1 MVKQRSG
8 EYRKTMQP
16 EEIELEAFRHT
27 TPVQLRFNDVDILG
41 HVNNI
46 VYFALYD
53 LAKARYMET
62 IMQGQMDWQRVESV
76 IANINC
82 SYIKQIKFGEEIEV
96 KTRCIRL
103 GDRSFTLRQCL
114 VETPTQEIRSICD
127 TVMVCFD
134 PSTGRS
140 APMRPEF
147 RKAIEEFETLN

>member
-1 MVKQRSG
+1 MR
-8 EYRKTMQP
+8 P
-16 EEIELEAFRHT
+16 EEIELEEFSHV

-53 LAKARYMET
+53 LAKAHYMQT
-62 IMQGQMDWQRVESV
+62 VMKGQMNWQRVESV
-76 IANINC
+76 IANVNC

-96 KTRCIRL
+96 RTRCIHL
-103 GDRSFTLRQCL
+103 GERSFTLRQCL

-134 PSTGRS
+134 SSTGHS

-147 RKAIEEFETLN
+147 RQAIESFESMR

>member
-1 MVKQRSG
+1 MR
-8 EYRKTMQP
+8 P
-16 EEIELEAFRHT
+16 EEITLEDFSHV

-53 LAKARYMET
+53 LAKAKYMET
-62 IMQGQMDWQRVESV
+62 IMNGMVDWQRVESV
-76 IANINC
+76 IANVNC
-82 SYIKQIKFGEEIEV
+82 SYIKQIKFGEEMEV
-96 KTRCIRL
+96 KTRCIHL

-114 VETPTQEIRSICD
+114 VEVPTQEIRSICD

-140 APMRPEF
+140 APMKPEF
-147 RKAIEEFETLN
+147 RKAIESFES

>member
-1 MVKQRSG
+1 MDLHS
-8 EYRKTMQP
+8 
-16 EEIELEAFRHT
+16 INLLEFRHA
-27 TPVQLRFNDVDILG
+27 TPVQLRFNDIDILG
-41 HVNNI
+41 HLNNI

-53 LAKARYMET
+53 LAKARYLQAVNGGVVNWQKVET
-62 IMQGQMDWQRVESV
+62 V

-96 KTRCIRL
+96 MTRCIHI

-114 VETPTQEIRSICD
+114 VEVPTREIRSVCD

-134 PSTGRS
+134 PESGTS

-147 RKAIEEFETLN
+147 RKAIQNFELGRPEN

>member
-1 MVKQRSG
+1 MR
-8 EYRKTMQP
+8 P
-16 EEIELEAFRHT
+16 EEIELQEFSHV

-53 LAKARYMET
+53 LAKARYMEA
-62 IMQGQMDWQRVESV
+62 IMKGRVDWQKVESV

-82 SYIKQIKFGEEIEV
+82 SYIKQIKFGEEMEV
-96 KTRCIRL
+96 KTRCIHI

-114 VETPTQEIRSICD
+114 VEVPTQEIRSICD

-140 APMRPEF
+140 APMKPAF
-147 RKAIEEFETLN
+147 RKAIEDFEA